1 MKKMKKISMFVIASA
16 MLVSM
21 SSCSKY
27 RGYKES
33 DTGLFYKFYVQNDKE
48 AKAQLGDLLTMS
60 LVYSKVGETDSIIED
75 SRKNPNPFMLLLNP
89 SDFKGDLFEGLAMMH
104 KGDSASFIIKA
115 DSFFMKTA
123 RMPQAPKFVTAETM
137 LKFEVKLMDI
147 KPKAVFE
154 KEMAEAQAKFKEE
167 VVKRKAE
174 EPGLIAKYLKDNKI
188 TVKPTKNG
196 LYYVEK
202 TKGTGPKVVAGQK
215 VRVSFT
221 GRFLDGKIFDTS
233 EGKKPFEFVVGQ
245 QQVIPGW
252 DEALTLMNKGCKAIV
267 LIPSSMAYGE
277 QGAQGII
284 PPCTPLVFD
293 VELLDVQ

>member
-1 MKKMKKISMFVIASA
+1 MKKITMFAIASA

-33 DTGLFYKFYVQNDKE
+33 DTGLFYKFYVENEKE
-48 AKAQLGDLLTMS
+48 SKAQLGDLLTMT
-60 LVYSKVGETDSIIED
+60 LMYKLADNDSIIED
-75 SRKNPNPFMLLLNP
+75 SRKNPNPFMLLLNS

-123 RMPQAPKFVTAETM
+123 RMPEPPKYVTAETM
-137 LKFEVKLMDI
+137 LKFEVKLTDL

-154 KEMAEAQAKFKEE
+154 KEMAEAQAQFKVE
-167 VVKRKAE
+167 VEKRKAE
-174 EPGLIAKYLKDNKI
+174 EPGIIAKYLKDNKI
-188 TVKPTKNG
+188 TVRPTKSG
-196 LYYVEK
+196 LYFVEK

-215 VRVSFT
+215 VQVNYT
-221 GRFLDGKIFDTS
+221 GKFLDGKIFDSS

-252 DEALTLMNKGCKAIV
+252 DEALTLMNKGCKAVV
-267 LIPSSMAYGE
+267 LIPSALAYGE
-277 QGAQGII
+277 QGAQGAI